1 MKRLIL
7 LLFLASSLCS
17 NIFASRTIDEV
28 AWVVGDE
35 PILKSD
41 IETEILR
48 MRYNRQKIEGDPYCV
63 IPEQLAIQ
71 KLFIAQ
77 AKIDSI
83 VVTQSQVNMQ
93 VDGRLKFFIQQ
104 IGSEEKVE
112 EYFKKPIREIKSE
125 LARTIEDQLT
135 VQEMQRSIVGSV
147 EITPGDVRKF
157 YQSMPKDSIPIIPEQ
172 VEVQIISISPKITHA
187 EEERIRSRLR
197 EYTEDVQSG
206 KAEFSTLAILYSED
220 RGSAMQGGELGFM
233 SRGKLVPEFADAAFS
248 LYEPGKISRI
258 VQTEFGYHIIQLIE
272 RKNDQVNCR
281 HILLIPSVDPSAKA
295 AATARLDSVAND
307 LRLNR
312 FTFEQ
317 AVRFF
322 SEDKDT
328 NQNDG
333 TMLNVKNGSSKF
345 EIQDLPPDIAKV
357 VYNMHVGEVSE
368 PFTYKTDT
376 GKELVCIVKLKSKV
390 ERHPADPDRD
400 FQTLKSMVSSLR
412 NQDLIEKWIKE
423 KQKETYIYINPEY
436 RDCQF
441 IYPGWIKE

>member
-1 MKRLIL
+1 MKRLL
-7 LLFLASSLCS
+7 FPLFLSIVVSCTAHASK
-17 NIFASRTIDEV
+17 TIDEV

-41 IETEILR
+41 IETEIMR

-83 VVTQSQVNMQ
+83 VVTQSQVDMQ
-93 VDGRLKFFIQQ
+93 VEGRLKFFIQQ

-112 EYFKKPIREIKSE
+112 EYFKKSIREIKSE

-135 VQEMQRSIVGSV
+135 VQEMQRTIVGSV

-157 YQSMPKDSIPIIPEQ
+157 YNQMPKDSIPVIPEQ
-172 VEVQIISISPKITHA
+172 VEVQIITIAPKITHA

-206 KAEFSTLAILYSED
+206 RADFSTLAILYSED

-258 VQTEFGYHIIQLIE
+258 VQNEFGYHIILLIE
-272 RKNDQVNCR
+272 RKYDLVN
-281 HILLIPSVDPSAKA
+281 
-295 AATARLDSVAND
+295 
-307 LRLNR
+307 
-312 FTFEQ
+312 
-317 AVRFF
+317 
-322 SEDKDT
+322 
-328 NQNDG
+328 
-333 TMLNVKNGSSKF
+333 
-345 EIQDLPPDIAKV
+345 
-357 VYNMHVGEVSE
+357 
-368 PFTYKTDT
+368 
-376 GKELVCIVKLKSKV
+376 
-390 ERHPADPDRD
+390 
-400 FQTLKSMVSSLR
+400 
-412 NQDLIEKWIKE
+412 
-423 KQKETYIYINPEY
+423 
-436 RDCQF
+436 
-441 IYPGWIKE
+441 

>member
-7 LLFLASSLCS
+7 LLFLIHTICS

-83 VVTQSQVNMQ
+83 VVTQSQVDMQ

-157 YQSMPKDSIPIIPEQ
+157 YKTMPKDSIPIIPEQ

-248 LYEPGKISRI
+248 LYEPGKISRM

-333 TMLNVKNGSSKF
+333 TMLNAKNGSSKF
-345 EIQDLPPDIAKV
+345 EIQELPPDIAKV

-390 ERHPADPDRD
+390 ERHSADPDRD
-400 FQTLKSMVSSLR
+400 FQTLKNMVSSLR

>member
-333 TMLNVKNGSSKF
+333 TMLNIKNGSSKF

-357 VYNMHVGEVSE
+357 VYNMHVGEISE

-376 GKELVCIVKLKSKV
+376 GKELVCIIKLKSKV

-400 FQTLKSMVSSLR
+400 FQILKNMVSSLR

>member
-1 MKRLIL
+1 MKRLL
-7 LLFLASSLCS
+7 FPLFLCIVVSCTAHASK
-17 NIFASRTIDEV
+17 TIDEV

-41 IETEILR
+41 IETEIMR

-83 VVTQSQVNMQ
+83 VVTQSQVDMQ
-93 VDGRLKFFIQQ
+93 VEGRLKFFIQQ

-112 EYFKKPIREIKSE
+112 EYFKKSIREIKSE

-135 VQEMQRSIVGSV
+135 VQEMQRTIVGSV

-157 YQSMPKDSIPIIPEQ
+157 YNQMPKDSIPVIPEQ
-172 VEVQIISISPKITHA
+172 VEVQIITIAPKITHA

-206 KAEFSTLAILYSED
+206 RADFSTLAILYSED

-281 HILLIPSVDPSAKA
+281 HILLIPNVDAGEKA
-295 AATARLDSVAND
+295 AAEARLDSVAND
-307 LRLNR
+307 IRQNH

-317 AVRFF
+317 AVRVF

-328 NQNDG
+328 NQSDG
-333 TMLNVKNGSSKF
+333 TMLNPQNGSSKF
-345 EIQDLPPDIAKV
+345 EIQELPPDIAKT

-376 GKELVCIVKLKSKV
+376 GKELVCIVKLKSKT
-390 ERHPADPDRD
+390 ERHTANPDQD
-400 FQTLKSMVSSLR
+400 FQTLKNMVTSLR
-412 NQDLIEKWIKE
+412 NEELIENWIKE
-423 KQKETYIYINPEY
+423 KQKETYIFINPEY

-441 IYPGWIKE
+441 TYPGWIKE

>member
-333 TMLNVKNGSSKF
+333 TMLNIKNGSSKF

>member
-7 LLFLASSLCS
+7 LLFLTHTICS

-83 VVTQSQVNMQ
+83 VVTQSQVDMQ

-157 YQSMPKDSIPIIPEQ
+157 YKTMPKDSIPIIPEQ

-333 TMLNVKNGSSKF
+333 TMLNAKNGSSKF
-345 EIQDLPPDIAKV
+345 EIQELPPDIAKV

-390 ERHPADPDRD
+390 ERHSADPDRD
-400 FQTLKSMVSSLR
+400 FQTLKNMVSSLR

>member
-281 HILLIPSVDPSAKA
+281 HILLIPSVAPSAKA

-333 TMLNVKNGSSKF
+333 TMLNIKNGSSKF